1 METYEDDL
9 IEWYWK
15 HQEKNLTNWFCIERV
30 LDPGEDGKELAGCTC
45 WGAPGDKAGALNG
58 SLRWISV
65 RKALIASEIRI

>member
-30 LDPGEDGKELAGCTC
+30 LDPGEDGKELAADVGVHRVIKQGHSTVHF
-45 WGAPGDKAGALNG
+45 G
-58 SLRWISV
+58 RYI
-65 RKALIASEIRI
+65 